1 MAPFW
6 QSLLGPPKFSLA
18 NMSALHQL
26 LQRTSVVSERN
37 RAMVVDALRTTAE
50 LVLWG
55 DQNDPTLFE
64 FFLEKNILGIFWR
77 LLEQRDTPSSVKV
90 QILQTL
96 SILISNI
103 EAGPSIYYIL
113 SNDHINELIRHP
125 FDFSNEELLAHY
137 VSLLKASHSSSRTC
151 CCCFF
156 GENGRRARTV
166 LRVGRAPT
174 PGLEP
179 PAPSQAIALR
189 LDPHTVQFF
198 IGDAPPTSGA
208 RDAGNSSDSP
218 PPPTDAS
225 PAAAV
230 RSPSGG
236 VPSSLSAAAPPARR
250 PGGDP
255 PPPPRR
261 PPSDPPTQ
269 PPARFALFE
278 AALTLWTNDE
288 RMVRT
293 AVRAIV
299 LCVCRLEE
307 PRVQAFVRDSAVL
320 PQVSCLF
327 CFQLQRKGEPPR
339 STVSASTFPSP
350 DPTPTCP
357 SCPLSTP

>member
-1 MAPFW
+1 
-6 QSLLGPPKFSLA
+6 
-18 NMSALHQL
+18 
-26 LQRTSVVSERN
+26 
-37 RAMVVDALRTTAE
+37 MVVDALRTTAE

-64 FFLEKNILGIFWR
+64 FFLEQNILGIFWR

-151 CCCFF
+151 CRCFF
-156 GENGRRARTV
+156 GENGSRARTV

-174 PGLEP
+174 PGLDP

-218 PPPTDAS
+218 PPPTHAS

-250 PGGDP
+250 PGDDP

-327 CFQLQRKGEPPR
+327 CFQLQRKGEPPPVR
-339 STVSASTFPSP
+339 RFRRAPSQAQTPPLLAPPVRFQPPKSHASPVLP
-350 DPTPTCP
+350 APPAPTP
-357 SCPLSTP
+357 PLAR